1 MTINER
7 IRILR
12 KSEQLNADGKMTAEK
27 FAKRLGVGQSAI
39 SMIETGANSV
49 TEQMVTAICR
59 EFDVN
64 PEWLRDGVGPMFKEP
79 AENELIESFIRRI
92 LTDEPEGVK
101 VRFIA
106 AVAKFDDRDWETVMK
121 VADALV
127 VDQEEENL
135 RREIRDIEEQIAEE
149 GRRQE
154 QQLSEEKRRR
164 QQLHEELDRQLDM
177 EKNLADESA
186 ASEAG

>member
-1 MTINER
+1 MTIGDR
-7 IRILR
+7 LRILR
-12 KSEQLNADGKMTAEK
+12 QSEKLNASEKMSMEK
-27 FAKRLGVGQSAI
+27 FGQRLGVTRGAI
-39 SMIETGANSV
+39 SEIENGRNNLS
-49 TEQMVTAICR
+49 EQMLLAICR

-106 AVAKFDDRDWETVMK
+106 AVATFDDRDWETVMK

-127 VDQEEENL
+127 DAQNREDQ
-135 RREIRDIEEQIAEE
+135 
-149 GRRQE
+149 
-154 QQLSEEKRRR
+154 EKRRR
-164 QQLHEELDRQLDM
+164 QYLHEELDRQLDM

>member
-59 EFDVN
+59 EFGVN

-127 VDQEEENL
+127 DAQKEEDQ
-135 RREIRDIEEQIAEE
+135 
-149 GRRQE
+149 
-154 QQLSEEKRRR
+154 EKRRR

>member
-7 IRILR
+7 IKILR
-12 KSEQLNADGKMTAEK
+12 KSEKLNKDGKMTAER
-27 FAKRLGVGQSAI
+27 FAQILGMARSAI
-39 SMIETGANSV
+39 SSVETGINNVSN
-49 TEQMVTAICR
+49 QLFTAICR

-127 VDQEEENL
+127 DAQKEEDQ
-135 RREIRDIEEQIAEE
+135 
-149 GRRQE
+149 
-154 QQLSEEKRRR
+154 EKRRR

>member
-7 IRILR
+7 IKILR
-12 KSEQLNADGKMTAEK
+12 KSEKLNKDGKMTAER
-27 FAKRLGVGQSAI
+27 FAQILGMARSAI
-39 SMIETGANSV
+39 SSVETGINNVSN
-49 TEQMVTAICR
+49 QLFTAICR

-127 VDQEEENL
+127 DAQNKEDQ
-135 RREIRDIEEQIAEE
+135 
-149 GRRQE
+149 
-154 QQLSEEKRRR
+154 EKRRR

>member
-7 IRILR
+7 VHLLRI
-12 KSEQLNADGKMTAEK
+12 SEELNVSGKMTMEK
-27 FAKRLGVGQSAI
+27 FGQRLGVQKSSI
-39 SMIETGANSV
+39 SDIESGRRQLTD
-49 TEQMVTAICR
+49 QMFLAICR

-79 AENELIESFIRRI
+79 TENELIESFIRRI

-127 VDQEEENL
+127 DAQNKEDQ
-135 RREIRDIEEQIAEE
+135 
-149 GRRQE
+149 
-154 QQLSEEKRRR
+154 EKRRR

>member
-27 FAKRLGVGQSAI
+27 FAQRLGVGQSAI

-49 TEQMVTAICR
+49 TEQMFTAICR

-121 VADALV
+121 VADPLV
-127 VDQEEENL
+127 DAQNKEDQ
-135 RREIRDIEEQIAEE
+135 
-149 GRRQE
+149 
-154 QQLSEEKRRR
+154 EKRRR

>member
-7 IRILR
+7 VHLLRI
-12 KSEQLNADGKMTAEK
+12 SEELNVSGKMTMEK
-27 FAKRLGVGQSAI
+27 FGQRLGVQKSSI
-39 SMIETGANSV
+39 SDIESGRRQLTD
-49 TEQMVTAICR
+49 QMFLAICR

-127 VDQEEENL
+127 DAQNKEDQ
-135 RREIRDIEEQIAEE
+135 
-149 GRRQE
+149 
-154 QQLSEEKRRR
+154 EKRRR

-177 EKNLADESA
+177 EKNRADESA